1 MTLQE
6 LRNSDRFTNYTVT
19 LKSGIVINYPSILD
33 GGGTD
38 LIDDYLKIFYILNK
52 KYKNAFE
59 WCAGFGILGFEI
71 LGNGIAEN
79 IYFSD
84 IYQPAIDNCIE
95 TGVNNNVSEKVFG
108 YVSDNI
114 KDLPINK
121 LFDLVVANPPNNFSL
136 DGWKESKIKYTDYTS
151 WEQYPNWDD
160 DVRIGCDDGYKIHIE
175 FFDNIA
181 DKMIQG
187 GDMLLLIV
195 NGHEEE
201 NYIVSLAEKNG
212 FEFIKKY
219 KTTANFGGEIFH
231 FKLK

>member
-1 MTLQE
+1 MTLE
-6 LRNSDRFTNYTVT
+6 EIRNSGLHTNYTVT
-19 LKSGIVINYPSILD
+19 LDSGIIINYPSTLD
-33 GGGTD
+33 GGGTE
-38 LIDDYLKIFYILNK
+38 LIKDFLKVLKILDK
-52 KYKNAFE
+52 KYKNTYE
-59 WCAGFGILGFEI
+59 WCAGFGIIGFDI
-71 LGNGIAEN
+71 LGNGISEN

-84 IYQPAIDNCIE
+84 IYQPAIENCLE
-95 TGVNNNVSEKVFG
+95 TAINNNISEKVFG

-121 LFDLVVANPPNNFSL
+121 LFDLVVANPPNSFSL
-136 DGWKESKIKYTDYTS
+136 DNWKVSKVEHHGLTS
-151 WEQYPNWDD
+151 WEQYPKWDD

-175 FFDNIA
+175 FFNNIS
-181 DKMIQG
+181 DKMVQG

-219 KTTANFGGEIFH
+219 KTTASFGGEIFH

>member
-1 MTLQE
+1 MTLEE
-6 LRNSDRFTNYTVT
+6 LRKKDDISNFNVT
-19 LKSGIVINYPSILD
+19 LKSGIKIYYPNILD
-33 GGGTD
+33 GGGTE
-38 LIDDYLKIFYILNK
+38 LLDDYLKIFDILNK

-59 WCAGFGILGFEI
+59 WCAGFGVFGFEI

-84 IYQPAIDNCIE
+84 VYQPAIENCLE
-95 TGVNNNVSEKVFG
+95 TANNNNISDKVFG

-121 LFDLVVANPPNNFSL
+121 LFDLVVANPPNGFSL
-136 DGWKESKIKYTDYTS
+136 DSWKVSKIQNTDYTS

-160 DVRIGCDDGYKIHIE
+160 DVRIGCDDGFKIHIE
-175 FFDNIA
+175 FFDNIS

-187 GDMLLLIV
+187 GDMLLFVLC
-195 NGHEEE
+195 NQEGQDT
-201 NYIVSLAEKNG
+201 IVSLAEKNG
-212 FEFIKKY
+212 FEFITNY